1 MRRYP
6 QPALPFRYGTPSFPA
21 KQNIVGSGDHRTVQ
35 LSDFASYPNLVAM
48 FLNRAEFFG
57 DRPFLWAKR
66 GGAWT
71 SLSWREAAAQVCLLA
86 ESLRS
91 LGLDP
96 GDRVVLVS
104 ENRPE
109 WCIADL
115 AIMAAGLVTVPA
127 YVTNT
132 ERDHLHVLENSGARA
147 VIVANAKL
155 AQPLLAACLS
165 ARGVGHVIGIEP
177 LRRIQSDRLA
187 FHDWSAL
194 TSGDAAS
201 ARLSVAARI
210 AAIGRGETACI
221 IYTSGTGGA
230 PRGVCQHHGA
240 ILCNV
245 DGAAH
250 ILAEDFGWDAAGKE
264 TEVFL
269 SFLPLS
275 HAYEHTGGQYLPIG
289 MGAQIYYA
297 EGLEKLASNIEET
310 RPTLM
315 VVVPRLFEV
324 LRARIMKQVEKQGKL
339 PNYLMARALAIGAR
353 KADGSA
359 SNIRRIIDAPMDF
372 FIERTLRPKIRQRFG
387 GRLKALVSGGA
398 PLNPDVGLFFD
409 AMGLTMLQGYGQ
421 TESGPVISCNRP
433 SVGLAMDT
441 VGPPL
446 RGVEVKIADDGEI
459 LVRGELVMH
468 GYWQNDAE
476 TRRAIPRDGP
486 QAGWLHTGDI
496 GYIDEKGRIKIT
508 DRKKD
513 MIVNDKGD
521 NVSPQRIEGMLTL
534 QSEIAQA
541 MVSGDKRPY
550 IVGLIVPDAEWAM
563 EWSRAQGEKF
573 DMAALSDLPA
583 FRTAVR
589 AAVDRV
595 NKDLS
600 VIEKVRQIALAD
612 EPFTI
617 DNEEMT
623 PSMKIRRH
631 KIKERYGTRIDAL
644 YKG

>member
-1 MRRYP
+1 M
-6 QPALPFRYGTPSFPA
+6 
-21 KQNIVGSGDHRTVQ
+21 Q
-35 LSDFASYPNLVAM
+35 LSEFQTFPNLVAM
-48 FLNRAEFFG
+48 FLARAEFFG

-66 GGAWT
+66 GGQWQ
-71 SLSWREAAAQVCLLA
+71 SQSWRDTADQVCLLA
-86 ESLRS
+86 EALRG
-91 LGLDP
+91 LGLNP

-109 WCIADL
+109 WCIADH

-127 YVTNT
+127 YTTNT
-132 ERDHLHVLENSGARA
+132 ERDHQHVLENSGARA
-147 VIVANAKL
+147 VIVSTAKL
-155 AQPLLAACLS
+155 AQPLLTACLS
-165 ARGVGHVIGIEP
+165 ARGVSHIIGIEP
-177 LRRIQSDRLA
+177 LRRMQSERIQ
-187 FHDWSAL
+187 FHDWSAM
-194 TSGDAAS
+194 TSGDAAL
-201 ARLSVAARI
+201 AHLSVGARI
-210 AAIGRGETACI
+210 AAIGRDETACI
-221 IYTSGTGGA
+221 IYTSGTGGL

-250 ILAEDFGWDAAGKE
+250 ILAEDLGWDAAGKE

-310 RPTLM
+310 RPTMM

-339 PNYLMARALAIGAR
+339 PNYLMGRAMQIGAR
-353 KADGSA
+353 KAAGRS
-359 SNIRRIIDAPMDF
+359 RLIDKPIDLL
-372 FIERTLRPKIRQRFG
+372 ISRTLRPKIRARFG
-387 GRLKALVSGGA
+387 GRVKAMVSGGA
-398 PLNPDVGLFFD
+398 PLNPDVGVFFD
-409 AMGLTMLQGYGQ
+409 AMGLTVLQGYGQ

-433 SVGLAMDT
+433 RVGLAMDS
-441 VGPPL
+441 VGPPM

-468 GYWQNDAE
+468 GYWRNEAE
-476 TRRAIPRDGP
+476 TARAIPKEGP
-486 QAGWLHTGDI
+486 NAGWLHTGDI
-496 GYIDEKGRIKIT
+496 GHFDEKGRIKIT

-513 MIVNDKGD
+513 MIINDKGD

-534 QSEIAQA
+534 QPEIGQA
-541 MVSGDKRPY
+541 MVSGNKRPY
-550 IVGLIVPDAEWAM
+550 VVGLIVPDAEWAL

-573 DMAALSDLPA
+573 NLAALQDLPA
-583 FRTAVR
+583 FRTAIR

-600 VIEKVRQIALAD
+600 VIEKVRQITFAD
-612 EPFTI
+612 EAFTI

-631 KIKERYGTRIDAL
+631 KIRERYSARIDGL
-644 YKG
+644 YRG